1 MSVARMIAVAVLPAV
16 LAGCETAPVKGIRQ
30 ELVNLLQPSGKAE
43 EALAAGIRAYE
54 DARYAESSRLLQAGL
69 DEGLSASSDQVRA
82 HKYLAF
88 IHCVSGRQA
97 QCRNE
102 FRMALAIDPSFELAP
117 SEAGHPMWG
126 PVFRGVKA
134 QGR

>member
-1 MSVARMIAVAVLPAV
+1 MSVARMFAVAIVLAA
-16 LAGCETAPVKGIRQ
+16 LAGCETAPVKEMRK

-43 EALAAGIRAYE
+43 EALAAGVRAYD
-54 DARYAESSRLLQAGL
+54 DAKYVESSQLLQAGL
-69 DEGLSASSDQVRA
+69 DEGLSARSDRVRA

-102 FRMALAIDPSFELAP
+102 FRMALVIDPSFELAP

-126 PVFRGVKA
+126 PVFRSVKA